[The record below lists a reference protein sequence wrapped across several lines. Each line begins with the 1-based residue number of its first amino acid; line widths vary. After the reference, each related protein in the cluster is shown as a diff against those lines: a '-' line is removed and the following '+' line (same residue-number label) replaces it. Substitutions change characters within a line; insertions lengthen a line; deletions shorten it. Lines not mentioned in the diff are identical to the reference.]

1 MNLNLVTPISN
12 WIYLFPKITLLTN
25 TRAGGT
31 WICHLIYGHFCHWS
45 IKHYNPV
52 SKEPHS
58 GQLVIAAWPPKCL
71 RPCVSRK
78 TFQNPRLQPRFFLFI
93 FHSTW
98 NTSISIFSGD
108 TINKGVQSG
117 LPQIFMPIM
126 ALIRSQVKPDI
137 PSIDTHLKHRISPF
151 RAYKGVILI
160 IWHVTAR
167 AWIAQPGRCGCAG
180 TA

>member
-1 MNLNLVTPISN
+1 MNLNLVSPISN

-78 TFQNPRLQPRFFLFI
+78 TFQNPRLQPRFFYSYFI
-93 FHSTW
+93 VHEIHRYQSLVVTQSIKVSRVVSLKYSCLLWLWYVLKWNLTFHLLTLIWSTA
-98 NTSISIFSGD
+98 FHHSGH
-108 TINKGVQSG
+108 TK
-117 LPQIFMPIM
+117 
-126 ALIRSQVKPDI
+126 
-137 PSIDTHLKHRISPF
+137 
-151 RAYKGVILI
+151 
-160 IWHVTAR
+160 
-167 AWIAQPGRCGCAG
+167 AWYW
-180 TA
+180 